1 MNHIMNDIARDLG
14 GCVVTLGRVWRNQV
28 DVGTRR
34 HELSIIW
41 IVWGTI
47 LRHGGFRLDVVSV

>member
-1 MNHIMNDIARDLG
+1 MKDIARDLG
-14 GCVVTLGRVWRNQV
+14 GCVLTVGPVWRNQV

-34 HELSIIW
+34 QELSMTW
-41 IVWGTI
+41 FVRGTI